1 MRFEDEA
8 FLLGFLPVFLT
19 AYFVAAAAPPGRVPV
34 VRAALPHLVLAAASL
49 AFLWSL
55 VTTRGVGGALAV
67 AVVACLAIS
76 YVVDRRRGDAP
87 RARTLTGALYLVQFP
102 ILLGGPLI
110 RYRDFQAQIA
120 RRLLSLGAFTYGVRR
135 FAIGF
140 IKVVLVAAPLGRP
153 VDRIFSLP
161 ASLLSADAAWF
172 GAACFG
178 LQLYFQFSGYAD
190 MAIGLGRMIG
200 LRYPEN
206 FRRPYTADSL
216 REFWRRWNITLV
228 TWLRDY
234 AGFPIAG
241 RDAPTAG
248 LTLTLV
254 AGFCLIGLWH
264 RPGWMALAWGV
275 YAGLWLAIETIWMGS
290 RVARWP
296 APLRHAYVLLI
307 ALVGWAIL
315 RSGTPAG
322 AWIVLKAM
330 AGWPA
335 LFVLTAHRFVTM
347 DVGMALVAGVL
358 FAGPL
363 VPSISRWRV
372 SLDAAAVSVLLMGAA
387 TGVFLWRSGAQL
399 AGAIRP
405 RRSSVP

>member
-1 MRFEDEA
+1 
-8 FLLGFLPVFLT
+8 
-19 AYFVAAAAPPGRVPV
+19 
-34 VRAALPHLVLAAASL
+34 
-49 AFLWSL
+49 
-55 VTTRGVGGALAV
+55 
-67 AVVACLAIS
+67 
-76 YVVDRRRGDAP
+76 
-87 RARTLTGALYLVQFP
+87 
-102 ILLGGPLI
+102 
-110 RYRDFQAQIA
+110 
-120 RRLLSLGAFTYGVRR
+120 
-135 FAIGF
+135 
-140 IKVVLVAAPLGRP
+140 
-153 VDRIFSLP
+153 
-161 ASLLSADAAWF
+161 
-172 GAACFG
+172 
-178 LQLYFQFSGYAD
+178 
-190 MAIGLGRMIG
+190 
-200 LRYPEN
+200 
-206 FRRPYTADSL
+206 
-216 REFWRRWNITLV
+216 
-228 TWLRDY
+228 
-234 AGFPIAG
+234 
-241 RDAPTAG
+241 
-248 LTLTLV
+248 
-254 AGFCLIGLWH
+254 
-264 RPGWMALAWGV
+264 MALAWGV